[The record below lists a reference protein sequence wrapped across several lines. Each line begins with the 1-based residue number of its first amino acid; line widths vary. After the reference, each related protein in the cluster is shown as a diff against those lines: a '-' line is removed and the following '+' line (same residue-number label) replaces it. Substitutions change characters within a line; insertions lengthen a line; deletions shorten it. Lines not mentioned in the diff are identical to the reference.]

1 VETRDDTPFVATA
14 SEKKIAVINLVGVLG
29 GGGALYL
36 IARAK
41 GMGSSFFILWAL
53 LAAWLLGDWL
63 VWRARG
69 VREIRID
76 SKGFEVVRG
85 LRRTVVRHDAGEI
98 TDLALHT
105 RMRRKSLQIM
115 MGGKVTHIPGIITLY
130 LDPNKIW
137 ITSDAFEDS
146 EFDEVVR
153 RLQLL
158 HGRLLSAR

>member
-1 VETRDDTPFVATA
+1 MESSDDSLFVAKA
-14 SEKKIAVINLVGVLG
+14 SEKKLAVINLIGVLG
-29 GGGALYL
+29 GGGVLYL
-36 IARAK
+36 IARTR
-41 GMGSSFFILWAL
+41 GMGNAFFVLWAL
-53 LAAWLLGDWL
+53 LAAWLLGDWY

-76 SKGFEVVRG
+76 ARGFEVIRG
-85 LRRTVVRHDAGEI
+85 SRRIATRHDAGEI

-105 RMRRKSLQIM
+105 RMNRKSLQIM

-137 ITSDAFEDS
+137 ITSDAFDDS
-146 EFDEVVR
+146 DFDEVVR

-158 HGRLLSAR
+158 HGKLLSIR